1 MTVEP
6 PVELTIGDLST
17 RSGVPASA
25 LRFYERE
32 GLIHSRRTTGNQ
44 RRYDRTTLRRIA
56 FVRASQRVGIP
67 LALIGEV
74 LGFLPEDG
82 APTKEFWQ
90 RASQCWAEEINA
102 RITAMERMR
111 DRFTACIGC
120 GCLSFDECRL
130 VNPDDTLARHGPGAH
145 LLDAEAPQRSDSRR
159 RP

>member
-1 MTVEP
+1 MTTEP
-6 PVELTIGDLST
+6 PVELTIGELSA

-44 RRYDRTTLRRIA
+44 RRYDRATLRRIA

-74 LGFLPEDG
+74 LGFLPDG
-82 APTKEFWQ
+82 AAPTREFWQ
-90 RASQCWAEEINA
+90 RASQCWAEEINSRIA
-102 RITAMERMR
+102 RMERMR

-120 GCLSFDECRL
+120 GCLSFHECRL
-130 VNPDDTLARHGPGAH
+130 VNPDDTLASRGPGAH
-145 LLDAEAPQRSDSRR
+145 LLDAESPRR
-159 RP
+159 